1 MTKSANFRFD
11 TKLSSLDPDIV
22 SFIQAEERRQSNNL
36 LMIASESLCPKPVRE
51 ALTAVFTNKYAEGY
65 PSLRMTI
72 EERNRIEKEPERYL
86 AFHRR
91 YGDRRFYKGAEF
103 SNFVE
108 VLAQRRAAELFAN
121 PNAPVDGIFVNV
133 QPLSGAAANN
143 AVYNSFLVPGDVIM
157 GMSLSYG
164 GHLTHGSPF
173 NRSGRQYKVIPY
185 TVDLKTGQFDYEALE
200 KMAMEHK
207 PKIIIA
213 GASAF
218 PWNIDWAR
226 FKAIAEKVPVQITG
240 LSRTGAILMADIS
253 HPAGL
258 VVAGLFNNPV
268 GVADVTTFTTHKTMC
283 GPRGAVII
291 SSDEEIAKRID
302 LGVFPGEQ
310 GGPHLNN
317 ITAKAV
323 AFKIAAT
330 KEFKA
335 LQAMIA
341 ANCKTLADEFR
352 KLGFQLAYGGTN
364 THLVLID
371 LDSLKGGSGIP
382 PKGDIASNI
391 LDICGITCNKNAL
404 PGDETGARPR
414 GLRFGTTVL
423 SQLGMG
429 APEMKKIAQLVHY
442 VLSNIKT
449 FTVMSHS
456 GEIVRGKIGLE
467 VMEKA
472 RAEVDKL
479 MKCKVKG
486 SAQKGNAIE
495 VVGERAIAFLQSL
508 VSENIYLLKPGQAIQ
523 AEFKIGNSRV
533 VCALKMAQ
541 TDTFLIVPPKAK
553 LDTMFRYFNG
563 LSDGYITWQTDD
575 IYAKVEGPVVIRRCA
590 SGALKAQPAKSSTLA
605 VKGKTEFVFKPFTGE
620 PRRTSLYEEH
630 LKLTKA
636 QFLVPFAGWSMPLW
650 YTRASEEH
658 QAVRAAA
665 GLFDVSHMGKLEIS
679 GSYATRFLDMVTS
692 NYVPKL
698 QIGQS
703 HYSYVL
709 DADGSPLDD
718 ILLYRMPARPD
729 GRSGGEEQKYLMV
742 VNASNKEKIE
752 QWLNAVN
759 NGQVII
765 DRDNPNRGLESSVK
779 IVDRAVENDWVN
791 VALQGPSGIKILLK
805 LTGSKE
811 DAQKLRC
818 LKKTF
823 FVELELNGITALIA
837 RTGYTGEEIAYEI
850 FVARANAPRFW
861 NLLLE
866 TGQEFGIKPCGLAA
880 RDSLRTEAGLPL
892 YGHELNGENNVM
904 PTEAGYGAFIKRHK
918 PFFIGR
924 KAYIQREK
932 QSAAPEGIRDGKGSG
947 IVGPRKVVR
956 FRITT
961 PNARAIKP
969 GDVVMADGNRI
980 GLVTSCT
987 LVSTPLEATDVNSY
1001 KQSQSNQPSTR
1012 ALLTGQVGLALI
1024 DKKHAIQD
1032 AVLQVIP
1039 TPRPGTQQ
1047 APQSVDA
1054 VILTRFM
1061 VKG

>member
-1 MTKSANFRFD
+1 MSKKNGFTFD
-11 TKLSSLDPDIV
+11 AKLSSLDPDIV
-22 SFIQAEERRQSNNL
+22 SFIKGEEERQSNNL
-36 LMIASESLCPKPVRE
+36 LMIASESLCPMPVRE

-72 EERNRIEKEPERYL
+72 GERNRIEKEPERYL

-108 VLAQRRAAELFAN
+108 VLAQRRVAELFAN
-121 PNAPVDGIFVNV
+121 PNAPVDDIFVNV

-143 AVYNSFLVPGDVIM
+143 AVYNSFLVPGDVMM
-157 GMSLSYG
+157 GLSLSYG

-185 TVDLKTGQFDYEALE
+185 TVDPRTGQFDYELLE
-200 KMAMEHK
+200 KLALEHK
-207 PKIIIA
+207 PNIIIS
-213 GASAF
+213 GASAY
-218 PWNIDWAR
+218 PWNIDWQR
-226 FKAIAEKVPVQITG
+226 LKAICEKVPVQVTG
-240 LSRTGAILMADIS
+240 LNRSGAVLMADIS

-268 GVADVTTFTTHKTMC
+268 GVADVTTFTTHKTLC

-291 SSDEEIAKRID
+291 STDEDIAKRID

-317 ITAKAV
+317 IAAKAV
-323 AFKIAAT
+323 AFKIAAS
-330 KEFKA
+330 KEFKQ
-335 LQAMIA
+335 LQKKIA
-341 ANCKTLADEFR
+341 ENCLTLAEEFK
-352 KLGFQLAYGGTN
+352 KLGYRLAYGGTN

-371 LDSLKGGSGIP
+371 LDSVKTASGIP
-382 PKGDIASNI
+382 SKGDVASNI
-391 LDICGITCNKNAL
+391 LDLCGITCNKNAL

-429 APEMKKIAQLVHY
+429 APEMKKIARLVHY

-456 GEIVRGKIGLE
+456 GEIVRGKIDLE
-467 VMEKA
+467 VMEKT

-479 MKCKVKG
+479 LGLKG
-486 SAQKGNAIE
+486 RAAAKGNAIE
-495 VVGERAIAFLQSL
+495 IVGERAIAFLQSL
-508 VSENIYLLKPGQAIQ
+508 VSDNLYLLKPGQAIQ
-523 AEFKIGNSRV
+523 TTFKVGKDNIAV
-533 VCALKMAQ
+533 AFKMVQ
-541 TDTFLIVPPKAK
+541 PDVYLIAPNKAK
-553 LDTMFRYFNG
+553 LDTFFRYFNG
-563 LSDGYITWQTDD
+563 LSDGYITWREDD
-575 IYAKVEGPVVIRRCA
+575 VYAKVEGPVVISRVAYSVGRIA
-590 SGALKAQPAKSSTLA
+590 NTLNMATQSAKPKAD
-605 VKGKTEFVFKPFTGE
+605 FIFKPYTGE
-620 PRRTSLYEEH
+620 PRKTSLYDEH

-679 GSYATRFLDMVTS
+679 GPYATRFLDMVTT

-709 DADGSPLDD
+709 DADGEPLDD
-718 ILLYRMPARPD
+718 ILLYKMQ
-729 GRSGGEEQKYLMV
+729 EEKYLMV

-759 NGQVII
+759 DGQVII
-765 DRDNPNRGLESSVK
+765 DRDNPNRALEGRVN
-779 IVDRAVENDWVN
+779 IVDLGMISATGEGVLVN
-791 VALQGPSGIKILLK
+791 IALQGPNSLRILLK
-805 LTGSKE
+805 LADQESVKIL
-811 DAQKLRC
+811 KRI
-818 LKKTF
+818 KKTCF
-823 FVELELNGITALIA
+823 AWVTLGGIKALPA

-850 FVARANAPRFW
+850 FVAKEDAARFW
-861 NLLLE
+861 RQLLE
-866 TGQEFGIKPCGLAA
+866 TGKEFGLKPCGLAA

-892 YGHELNGENNVM
+892 YGHELNGDNKVM

-924 KAYIQREK
+924 KAYIQKEK
-932 QSAAPEGIRDGKGSG
+932 QSTVPEGIRDGKGSG
-947 IVGPRKVVR
+947 IVGPRRVVR

-969 GDVVMADGNRI
+969 GDAVFQSASGPVSQSTSQTGGQSDSQTGRPI

-987 LVSTPLEATDVNSY
+987 LATG
-1001 KQSQSNQPSTR
+1001 
-1012 ALLTGQVGLALI
+1012 GQIGLALI
-1024 DKKHAIQD
+1024 DKKFAIEGGN
-1032 AVLQVIP
+1032 LQVIP
-1039 TPRPGTQQ
+1039 TPRPGSQQ
-1047 APQSVDA
+1047 VAQPADA
-1054 VILTRFM
+1054 IILSRFI

>member
-1 MTKSANFRFD
+1 MSKKSGFMFD
-11 TKLSSLDPDIV
+11 AKLSSLDPDIV
-22 SFIQAEERRQSNNL
+22 SFINAEEQRQSNNL

-108 VLAQRRAAELFAN
+108 VLAQRRAAEIFAN

-200 KMAMEHK
+200 KLAMEHK

-240 LSRTGAILMADIS
+240 LTRTGAILMADIS

-335 LQAMIA
+335 LQQNIA

-456 GEIVRGKIGLE
+456 GEIVRGKIDLE
-467 VMEKA
+467 VMEKT
-472 RAEVDKL
+472 RAEVSKL
-479 MKCKVKG
+479 MKCKAKG
-486 SAQKGNAIE
+486 AAQKGNAIE

-523 AEFKIGNSRV
+523 ATLKVGNSTSEV
-533 VCALKMAQ
+533 VFKMMQ
-541 TDTFLIVPPKAK
+541 SDTFLVVPPKAK
-553 LDTMFRYFNG
+553 IDTIVRYFNG
-563 LSDGYITWQTDD
+563 LSDGYITWKTDD
-575 IYAKVEGPVVIRRCA
+575 IYAKVEGPVVIRLTR
-590 SGALKAQPAKSSTLA
+590 SVILSKAKNLLPKETLRSTQGDI
-605 VKGKTEFVFKPFTGE
+605 KRIDFVFKPFTGE

-679 GSYATRFLDMVTS
+679 GAYATRFLDMVTS

-709 DADGSPLDD
+709 DAVGSPLDD
-718 ILLYRMPARPD
+718 ILLYRM
-729 GRSGGEEQKYLMV
+729 EEQKYLMV

-759 NGQVII
+759 AGEVII

-791 VALQGPSGIKILLK
+791 VALQGPIGIKILLK

-866 TGQEFGIKPCGLAA
+866 TGKEFGIKPCGLAA

-932 QSAAPEGIRDGKGSG
+932 QSEKKI
-947 IVGPRKVVR
+947 VR
-956 FRITT
+956 FKITT

-969 GDVVMADGNRI
+969 GDAVYQSASRPADQQTGGQVGI
-980 GLVTSCT
+980 VTSCT
-987 LVSTPLEATDVNSY
+987 LATG
-1001 KQSQSNQPSTR
+1001 
-1012 ALLTGQVGLALI
+1012 GQIGLALI
-1024 DKKHAIQD
+1024 DKKNAIQD

-1039 TPRPGTQQ
+1039 TPRPGSQQ
-1047 APQSVDA
+1047 TVQPVDA
-1054 VILTRFM
+1054 IILTRFM

>member
-1 MTKSANFRFD
+1 MSKSVNFRFD
-11 TKLSSLDPDIV
+11 AKLSSLDPDIV
-22 SFIQAEERRQSNNL
+22 SFIQAEEQRQSNNL
-36 LMIASESLCPKPVRE
+36 LMIASESLCPRPVRE

-108 VLAQRRAAELFAN
+108 VLAQRRAAEIFAN

-200 KMAMEHK
+200 KMALEHK

-218 PWNIDWAR
+218 PWNIDWSR
-226 FKAIAEKVPVQITG
+226 FKSIAEKVPVQITG

-323 AFKIAAT
+323 AFKIAST

-335 LQAMIA
+335 LQKKITD
-341 ANCKTLADEFR
+341 NCKTLADEFR

-456 GEIVRGKIGLE
+456 GEIVRGKIALE

-479 MKCKVKG
+479 MKCKAKG
-486 SAQKGNAIE
+486 AAQKGNAIE

-541 TDTFLIVPPKAK
+541 TDTFLVVPPKAK

-563 LSDGYITWQTDD
+563 LSDGYITWKTDD
-575 IYAKVEGPVVIRRCA
+575 IYAKVEGPVVIRRVA
-590 SGALKAQPAKSSTLA
+590 LSVERRALKTQNTQHTAQD
-605 VKGKTEFVFKPFTGE
+605 VGHKTEFVLKPYTGE

-679 GSYATRFLDMVTS
+679 GPYATRFLDMVTS

-698 QIGQS
+698 LIGQS

-718 ILLYRMPARPD
+718 ILLYRM
-729 GRSGGEEQKYLMV
+729 EEQKYLMV

-759 NGQVII
+759 AGEVII

-791 VALQGPSGIKILLK
+791 VALQGPAGIKILLK
-805 LTGSKE
+805 LTGNKE

-866 TGQEFGIKPCGLAA
+866 TGKEFGIKPSGLAA

-924 KAYIQREK
+924 KAYIQKEK
-932 QSAAPEGIRDGKGSG
+932 QST
-947 IVGPRKVVR
+947 RKVVR

-969 GDVVMADGNRI
+969 GDAVMVDNNRI

-987 LVSTPLEATDVNSY
+987 LVPGQQNSAETA
-1001 KQSQSNQPSTR
+1001 QANSAETAQANCQI
-1012 ALLTGQVGLALI
+1012 GLALI
-1024 DKKHAIQD
+1024 DKKNAVQD

-1039 TPRPGTQQ
+1039 TPRPGTTQ
-1047 APQSVDA
+1047 ATQPVDA
-1054 VILTRFM
+1054 TILTRFM